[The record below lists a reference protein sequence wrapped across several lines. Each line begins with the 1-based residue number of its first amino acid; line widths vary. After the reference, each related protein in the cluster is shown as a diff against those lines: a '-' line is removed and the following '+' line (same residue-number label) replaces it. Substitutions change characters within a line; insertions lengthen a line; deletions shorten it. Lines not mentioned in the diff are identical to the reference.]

1 MNVPASSIVKMD
13 PAARHH
19 TQASSPLQQ
28 SHLLLSAIYT
38 CFSPTPNGAHT
49 HNNGDFWSYS
59 IRYIARTPTLWLGRL
74 KRKQPRHVNLP
85 VFANSARF
93 QRVPTSAI
101 PYPQLPF
108 LVRWHYQRY
117 KTSVS
122 GPDLVARGA
131 ARVPPGT
138 QESSSWHAFKHV
150 AHHVSGLVLKKRKNP
165 NLLS

>member
-13 PAARHH
+13 PVARHH

-28 SHLLLSAIYT
+28 PRLLLSANYT
-38 CFSPTPNGAHT
+38 CFSSTPNGAHT
-49 HNNGDFWSYS
+49 HNNGIFWSYS
-59 IRYIARTPTLWLGRL
+59 IRYIARAPISWLGWL
-74 KRKQPRHVNLP
+74 TRKQSRHVNLP

-93 QRVPTSAI
+93 QRVPTSVI
-101 PYPQLPF
+101 PFPQIPF

-131 ARVPPGT
+131 ARVPPGM
-138 QESSSWHAFKHV
+138 QESSSWHSFKHV
-150 AHHVSGLVLKKRKNP
+150 AHHVSGLVFKK
-165 NLLS
+165 